1 MLENLDI
8 YRAARLLIDNHGA
21 RASAYAAAW
30 VRALRESGNERDAS
44 MLDRVMAAIEHLLR
58 VGHSVKRPRIRQRAR
73 RRSRAKV
80 VQISTRR

>member
-8 YRAARLLIDNHGA
+8 YRAARLLIDNHGP

-30 VRALRESGNERDAS
+30 VRALRETGNDRDAK
-44 MLDRVMAAIEHLLR
+44 MLDRITAAIDHLLR
-58 VGHSVKRPRIRQRAR
+58 VGHVGKAPRIRQRAKR
-73 RRSRAKV
+73 RGRAKV